1 MLDPEVKN
9 TRMMAVV
16 DFEVDYAI
24 KALKVEY
31 EEKLGEKVEEK
42 LKEEDEE
49 FSKSLAEKSS
59 ENKRLKAILDE
70 HNILY

>member
-42 LKEEDEE
+42 LKEKD
-49 FSKSLAEKSS
+49 
-59 ENKRLKAILDE
+59 
-70 HNILY
+70 